1 MQRIAKPRGRTSQQ
15 KAKGPVDP
23 RPGERVRALRLARGM
38 TQGILAGEDFTK
50 GFISLVETGRTR
62 MSLRAAEIIAGR
74 LGTTVADL
82 LAAGPGGDKAREVML
97 LRAEAELR
105 AGRPANALQLT
116 RQLQT
121 TGQGPFDAR
130 VQRIRGRA
138 LLDLGSWRDAVL
150 EFDAALRGFRAAGHT
165 QLAVRTLF
173 DLARAHN
180 YLDERIE
187 ALSLA
192 LECERAI
199 QSGTVIDRTL
209 ELQLASFIATIYVT
223 IGDYASADLRSERA
237 KALAEDV
244 TDTRAVAALYESL
257 AVTRQEQ
264 GDYDAALD
272 FARRALG
279 AYEQLELEAMVGSSW
294 NTIGW
299 ICVQRRQF
307 GRAEDALAKA
317 ERSAVERGDQPL
329 LGYVLQTRA
338 ELELARGKTTDAI
351 RIAEASTRLVGASER
366 CKALSL
372 LVRAQAIAASAA
384 PLAEVRRAFAQA
396 TAALEPHGRR
406 QLARSHELRFAAL
419 SARREYKEAAA
430 AAAKALELRRPAL
443 S

>member
-1 MQRIAKPRGRTSQQ
+1 
-15 KAKGPVDP
+15 
-23 RPGERVRALRLARGM
+23 M
-38 TQGILAGEDFTK
+38 TQGALAGEDFTK

-105 AGRPANALQLT
+105 GGRPTSALELT

-121 TGQGPFDAR
+121 SGQGPFDAR

-138 LLDLGSWRDAVL
+138 LLDSGKWRDAVI

-173 DLARAHN
+173 DLARAHSH
-180 YLDERIE
+180 LEQRIE

-199 QSGTVIDRTL
+199 QNGSVVDRTL
-209 ELQLASFIATIYVT
+209 ELQLAAFIATIYVT
-223 IGDYASADLRSERA
+223 LGDYDAADIRSERA
-237 KALAEDV
+237 KALAQDV

-279 AYEQLELEAMVGSSW
+279 AYEQLELDAMIGSSW

-307 GRAEDALAKA
+307 GRAVDALVKA
-317 ERSAVERGDQPL
+317 ERSAVQRGDQAL
-329 LGYVLQTRA
+329 LGYVLQTKA
-338 ELELARGKTTDAI
+338 ELELARGKTGDAI
-351 RIAEASTRLVGASER
+351 RLAEASAGVDEASGR

-372 LVRAQAIAASAA
+372 LIRAQAIAASAA
-384 PLAEVRRAFAQA
+384 ELPEIRRAFARA
-396 TAALEPHGRR
+396 IAALEPYGRR
-406 QLARSHELRFAAL
+406 QLARAHELRFDAL
-419 SARREYKEAAA
+419 SARGEYKEAAA
-430 AAAKALELRRPAL
+430 AAAQALELLRPAL

>member
-1 MQRIAKPRGRTSQQ
+1 MQRIAKPRGRTVHQ

-23 RPGERVRALRLARGM
+23 RPGERVRALRLARRM
-38 TQGILAGEDFTK
+38 TQGTLAGDDFTK

-105 AGRPANALQLT
+105 AGRPAEALALT
-116 RQLQT
+116 GQLQT
-121 TGQGPFDAR
+121 SGQGPFDAR

-138 LLDLGSWRDAVL
+138 LLDLGRWRDAVL

-165 QLAVRTLF
+165 QLAARTLF
-173 DLARAHN
+173 DLARAHS
-180 YLDERIE
+180 YLDERVE

-199 QSGTVIDRTL
+199 QSGIVVDRTL

-223 IGDYASADLRSERA
+223 LGDYGSADLRSERA

-307 GRAEDALAKA
+307 GRAEEALAKA
-317 ERSAVERGDQPL
+317 ERSATRRDDRAL
-329 LGYVLQTRA
+329 LGYILQTRA
-338 ELELARGKTTDAI
+338 ELELARGKSADAI
-351 RIAEASTRLVGASER
+351 RMADASADLAGASER

-372 LVRAQAIAASAA
+372 LVRAQAVGASAA
-384 PLAEVRRAFAQA
+384 PLTEVRRAFARA

-406 QLARSHELRFAAL
+406 QLARAHELRFAAL
-419 SARREYKEAAA
+419 SARGEYKEAAA
-430 AAAKALELRRPAL
+430 AASKALELMHPAL
-443 S
+443 

>member
-1 MQRIAKPRGRTSQQ
+1 MPRIAKPRTRIVRQ
-15 KAKGPVDP
+15 KSKGPVDP

-38 TQGILAGEDFTK
+38 TQGMLAADDFTK

-74 LGTTVADL
+74 LGTTIADL

-105 AGRPANALQLT
+105 AGRPAAALQLT

-138 LLDLGSWRDAVL
+138 LLDLGNWRDAVT
-150 EFDAALRGFRAAGHT
+150 EFDAALRGFRAAGHS

-173 DLARAHN
+173 DLARAHSH
-180 YLDERIE
+180 LEQRIE
-187 ALSLA
+187 ALSMA

-199 QSGTVIDRTL
+199 QGGSVIDRTL
-209 ELQLASFIATIYVT
+209 ELQLAAFIATIYVT
-223 IGDYASADLRSERA
+223 IGDYGSADIRSERA
-237 KALAEDV
+237 KALAQDV
-244 TDTRAVAALYESL
+244 SDTRSVAALYESL

-307 GRAEDALAKA
+307 GKAEEALAKA
-317 ERSAVERGDQPL
+317 ERSASQRDDQAL

-338 ELELARGKTTDAI
+338 ELELARGKTADAI
-351 RIAEASTRLVGASER
+351 RLADASAEIDAASDR

-372 LVRAQAIAASAA
+372 LVRAQAVAASAA
-384 PLAEVRRAFAQA
+384 PLGEVRRAFARA

-406 QLARSHELRFAAL
+406 QLARAHELCFDAL
-419 SARREYKEAAA
+419 TARGEYKEAAA
-430 AAAKALELRRPAL
+430 SAAKALELMHPAL

>member
-1 MQRIAKPRGRTSQQ
+1 MQRIAKPQVRTVHQ

-38 TQGILAGEDFTK
+38 TQGTLAGDDFTK

-105 AGRPANALQLT
+105 AGRPADALELT

-121 TGQGPFDAR
+121 SGQGPFDAR

-138 LLDLGSWRDAVL
+138 LLDSGSWRTAVL

-180 YLDERIE
+180 HLDERIE

-199 QSGTVIDRTL
+199 QSGSVIDRTL

-279 AYEQLELEAMVGSSW
+279 AYEQLELETMVGSSW

-299 ICVQRRQF
+299 ICIQRRQF
-307 GRAEDALAKA
+307 DRAEEALAKA
-317 ERSAVERGDQPL
+317 EGSAMHRDDQAL

-338 ELELARGKTTDAI
+338 ELELARGRTADAI
-351 RIAEASTRLVGASER
+351 RMADASSALAGASER

-372 LVRAQAIAASAA
+372 LVRAQAVAASPA
-384 PLAEVRRAFAQA
+384 PLGEVRRAFTRAI
-396 TAALEPHGRR
+396 TALEPHGRR
-406 QLARSHELRFAAL
+406 QLAKAHELRFHAL
-419 SARREYKEAAA
+419 NARGEFKQAAA
-430 AAAKALELRRPAL
+430 AAALALDLMRPAV